1 MLDLL
6 YRTENR
12 EPDQCGWVLRF
23 AFTDDKMPLRK
34 NGTTILWPVFSI
46 AGYELN
52 KLADKA

>member
-23 AFTDDKMPLRK
+23 AFADDKMPLRK